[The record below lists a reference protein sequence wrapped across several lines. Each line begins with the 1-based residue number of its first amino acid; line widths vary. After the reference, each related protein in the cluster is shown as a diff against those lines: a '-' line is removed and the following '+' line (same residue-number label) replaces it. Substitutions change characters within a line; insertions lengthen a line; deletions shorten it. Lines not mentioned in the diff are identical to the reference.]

1 MKTLVWYVISSAAT
15 LISLAVFSDHI
26 AITKVSAGILIIAI
40 VSTVIAISMKESD
53 ASGMN
58 TVGLSDNERS
68 GCARTIS
75 RSIMAAIPLYFPL
88 VFFFGD
94 GLRLV
99 LGLAILIGSIVV
111 GAVVF
116 RVRFGDVIKSRQEN
130 EKCEL
135 EAAKKREEA
144 GRL

>member
-26 AITKVSAGILIIAI
+26 AITKVSAGILIMAI

-53 ASGMN
+53 AAGMN
-58 TVGLSDNERS
+58 TVGLSDAERADC
-68 GCARTIS
+68 GRTIS
-75 RSIMAAIPLYFPL
+75 RSVIATIPLYFPL
-88 VFFFGD
+88 VFFFSD
-94 GLRLV
+94 GLRIV
-99 LGLAILIGSIVV
+99 LGLAISIGGIVF
-111 GAVVF
+111 GAVLF

-135 EAAKKREEA
+135 EAAQKREEE